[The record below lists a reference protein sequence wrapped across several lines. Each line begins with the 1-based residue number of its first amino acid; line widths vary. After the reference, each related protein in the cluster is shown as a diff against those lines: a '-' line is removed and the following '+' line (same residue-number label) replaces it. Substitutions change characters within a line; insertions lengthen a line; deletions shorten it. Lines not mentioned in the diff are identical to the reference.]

1 MVGQGTSLNRT
12 LSLPVLTLYG
22 LGTVVG
28 AGIYVLVGKVAG
40 LAGDKLAYAFLISGI
55 VAVFTAFAYCELAA
69 RFPRAAGEALY
80 VEKGFGS
87 RFLSAVVGWLV
98 VLTGIVSS
106 ATIANGFTGYL
117 GVFVELP
124 AAAAITLLMLF
135 LGGVAAWGI
144 KQSAILVMTITLI
157 EVGGLLFVIWAGS
170 QTTDPQSVAAA
181 LSLPEGGEVV
191 GVLLAAFLAFYA
203 FIGFE
208 DMVNLVEEVKNPRK
222 TMPRA
227 IILVIGLSVALYVSV
242 ALVAAY
248 AVPISELSNSSAPLA
263 LIVSAGGFS
272 PIFIAVVALVAVING
287 ALVQLIMASRV
298 LYGMA
303 QQNIAFSGLGFVSP
317 LTRTPLVAT
326 VLVTVTTLL
335 AALWF
340 PLGTL
345 AKASSFAVLVVFI
358 LVNISLVVVKRRD
371 KTTSPLFAVPI
382 GIPIVGAVLSTALL
396 AVQIWL

>member
-1 MVGQGTSLNRT
+1 MVGQATSLNRT

-69 RFPRAAGEALY
+69 RFPKAAGEALY

-144 KQSAILVMTITLI
+144 KQSAFLVMTITLI

-170 QTTDPQSVAAA
+170 QTTDPQSVTAA

-303 QQNIAFSGLGFVSP
+303 RQNIAFSGLGFVSP

-326 VLVTVTTLL
+326 VLVTAATLL

-345 AKASSFAVLVVFI
+345 AKASSFVVLVVFI

-371 KTTSPLFAVPI
+371 KTTIPLFAVSI

>member
-1 MVGQGTSLNRT
+1 MVGPGPSLNRT

-22 LGTVVG
+22 LGTIVG

-40 LAGDKLAYAFLISGI
+40 LAGDKLAYAFLLSGI
-55 VAVFTAFAYCELAA
+55 VAAFTAFGYCELAA
-69 RFPRAAGEALY
+69 RFPKAAGEALY
-80 VEKGFGS
+80 VEKGIGS
-87 RFLSAVVGWLV
+87 RVVSAVVGWLV

-124 AAAAITLLMLF
+124 AAAAITILLLF

-144 KQSAILVMTITLI
+144 KQSAFLVMTITLLEI
-157 EVGGLLFVIWAGS
+157 GGLLFVIWAGS
-170 QTTDPQSVAAA
+170 HTTDPQPITAA
-181 LSLPEGGEVV
+181 LSFPDSSDVV
-191 GVLLAAFLAFYA
+191 GILLAAFLAFYA

-208 DMVNLVEEVKNPRK
+208 DMVNLVEEVKHPRK

-227 IILVIGLSVALYVSV
+227 IVLVIALSVVLYMAV
-242 ALVAAY
+242 ALAAAY
-248 AVPISELSNSSAPLA
+248 AVPISDLSDSSAPLA
-263 LIVSAGGFS
+263 LIVSAAGFS
-272 PIFIAVVALVAVING
+272 PLFIAVVALVAVING

-303 QQNIAFSGLGFVSP
+303 KQHIAFSWLGFVSP

-326 VLVTVTTLL
+326 VLVTIVTLL

-340 PLGTL
+340 PLATL
-345 AKASSFAVLVVFI
+345 AKASSFVVLVVFI
-358 LVNISLVVVKRRD
+358 LVNISLVIVKRRD
-371 KTTSPLFAVPI
+371 ITTRPPFTVFI
-382 GIPIVGAVLSTALL
+382 WVPIVGALLSAGLL